1 MRKEVMNLKEQ
12 DGVYGR
18 AWEEEKEE
26 GNDAI
31 KGCVLKPISLPQRL
45 AISCS

>member
-1 MRKEVMNLKEQ
+1 MILKEQ

-18 AWEEEKEE
+18 AWEEKKEE
-26 GNDAI
+26 GNVAI
-31 KGCVLKPISLPQRL
+31 KGYVLKPISLPQRF